1 MCTQPTLAGRAL
13 GSLCFFFLQ
22 PKSPIYGNI
31 PYGKCAH
38 GDDIVI
44 VRYKI

>member
-1 MCTQPTLAGRAL
+1 MYTAYASRKGIRKIVLI
-13 GSLCFFFLQ
+13 FLQ